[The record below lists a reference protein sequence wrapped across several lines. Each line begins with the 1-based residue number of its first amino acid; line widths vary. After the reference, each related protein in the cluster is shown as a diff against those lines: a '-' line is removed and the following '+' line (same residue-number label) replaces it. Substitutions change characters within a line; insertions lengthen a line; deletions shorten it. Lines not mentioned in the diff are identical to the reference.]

1 MVHNNIDMNEIEF
14 LNKQLTIEELNIFLH
29 ELMGFSARL
38 PEYPSRIEPI
48 EITDDEGG
56 PVHYYRLVG
65 NKDITIVRNALFLK
79 EKIDEARG
87 EWNGRY
93 NVRQRIKEALG
104 INE

>member
-1 MVHNNIDMNEIEF
+1 MNAIEF
-14 LNKQLTIEELNIFLH
+14 LNKQLTIEELNNFLH
-29 ELMGFSARL
+29 ELMGYSACL

-48 EITDDEGG
+48 EITDDEGD
-56 PVHYYRLVG
+56 PVPYYHLVG
-65 NKDITIVRNALFLK
+65 NKDITIVRNTLFLK

-93 NVRQRIKEALG
+93 DVRQRIKEALG